1 MIDAT
6 LVPTPVPSPWAADGP
21 RDTGWASSASTLSPV
36 LLFVPDLL
44 FTGSRA
50 HADQWWLQAP
60 LHGAA
65 LAWACCDSGVS
76 VYWMAVLIRGRV
88 ERSTGRK
95 SGVGSGRSFGVGC
108 EAALRPPWTPNRRD
122 GYQSHVLGSRLVFP
136 ISFGVEESVEIGWG
150 WFAVIGNPS
159 HPNHENPDPVMI
171 VKVTASCHCPASAR
185 VYAFCCKG
193 APP

>member
-1 MIDAT
+1 MRDPWCNGRGSGDMVRSHSRSVRGSNKAVDRCHIG
-6 LVPTPVPSPWAADGP
+6 PHSSPQSPGSPMGP
-21 RDTGWASSASTLSPV
+21 RNTGWASSASTLSPV

-65 LAWACCDSGVS
+65 LAWACCDSGVT

-136 ISFGVEESVEIGWG
+136 ISFGVEESVEIG
-150 WFAVIGNPS
+150 
-159 HPNHENPDPVMI
+159 
-171 VKVTASCHCPASAR
+171 
-185 VYAFCCKG
+185 
-193 APP
+193 